1 MLSESVWSW
10 SRFRRCWNSFRR
22 FFDGTWRRGE
32 QPPFKFATDVVCGR
46 CCTLLLTDW
55 WSPIQKAWTRVVFNW
70 LSKNLDLS
78 NYSDQSQ
85 HKQTARFANQNPW
98 QFPVNC
104 SKGGKNRTY
113 KVRLVF
119 YFASHWLKNSREIF
133 KRINKLSRNYF
144 RYSFENCSMY
154 MYRLVI
160 LDLT

>member
-22 FFDGTWRRGE
+22 FFDRTWRRGE
-32 QPPFKFATDVVCGR
+32 QPPFKFAADVVCGQ

-55 WSPIQKAWTRVVFNW
+55 WSPIQKALTRVVFNW
-70 LSKNLDLS
+70 LSKNLDLVITPTNRNIS
-78 NYSDQSQ
+78 KRRDEPIRIPG
-85 HKQTARFANQNPW
+85 K
-98 QFPVNC
+98 FPVNC
-104 SKGGKNRTY
+104 SKRGKNRTY

-119 YFASHWLKNSREIF
+119 SFASHWLKNWREIF

-154 MYRLVI
+154 I
-160 LDLT
+160 CTG